1 MSFEQ
6 KQTSGTARH
15 EDKAVGD
22 FEASSI
28 YAAALTA
35 YDSGDYAESLRLFKT
50 AADKGDAAAAWNL
63 YVMYLNGDGVEKDE
77 TESFRWLLRSAELD
91 DADAMFSLAVCC
103 YQGIPGKE
111 SDYKRSLFWAK
122 KAKESGR
129 LNDEDNAKID
139 ELIEVNEAA
148 IAFDAGLAAEDAGNY
163 TEAVRQFMT
172 AADKGE
178 ATAAWN
184 LYIMYLN
191 GNGVEKDETKIV
203 QWLLRSAELGSI
215 DAMFMAAT
223 WYCNGSDYLEEDDEQ
238 ALFWAKKAK
247 ESDELDDDYDAQ
259 IDDLIRQIES
269 DIAFNAA
276 TAAQDAGNY
285 AEAVRQYEIASD
297 KGDAY
302 AMYSL
307 AEGYYKGTFGTE
319 KDYKQAL
326 FWAQKAKDSRDL
338 DDGSAAK
345 VDDMIRSI
353 ERHMAFSAGFDA
365 KNAGHLSEAIRQY
378 KKAVDLGSASAAWN
392 LFVLFYNGEGVKKNE
407 TESFRWLL
415 RSAELGDAYGMR
427 SLAVCCYWGTLGT
440 KKDKER
446 ALYWAVK
453 AKESGRL
460 NDDDTAQMEDII
472 RRIREEV

>member
-77 TESFRWLLRSAELD
+77 TKSFRWLLRSAELD

-122 KAKESGR
+122 KAKES
-129 LNDEDNAKID
+129 
-139 ELIEVNEAA
+139 
-148 IAFDAGLAAEDAGNY
+148 
-163 TEAVRQFMT
+163 
-172 AADKGE
+172 
-178 ATAAWN
+178 
-184 LYIMYLN
+184 
-191 GNGVEKDETKIV
+191 
-203 QWLLRSAELGSI
+203 
-215 DAMFMAAT
+215 
-223 WYCNGSDYLEEDDEQ
+223 
-238 ALFWAKKAK
+238 
-247 ESDELDDDYDAQ
+247 DELDDDYNAQ

-269 DIAFNAA
+269 NIAFNAA

-302 AMYSL
+302 AMYFL
-307 AEGYYKGTFGTE
+307 AEGYYKGTLGAE

-338 DDGSAAK
+338 DDDSAAK
-345 VDDMIRSI
+345 IDDMIRSI

-460 NDDDTAQMEDII
+460 SDDDTAQMEDII